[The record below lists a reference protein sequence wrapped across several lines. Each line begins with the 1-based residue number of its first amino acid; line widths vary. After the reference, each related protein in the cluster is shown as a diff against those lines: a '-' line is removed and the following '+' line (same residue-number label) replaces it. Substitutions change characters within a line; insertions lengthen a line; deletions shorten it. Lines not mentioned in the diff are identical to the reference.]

1 MKIKRLNIERIRNLK
16 TVALYELQPFNLFY
30 GENGSGKTSILE
42 AIHLLATG
50 RSFRTHMPKHYIQ
63 HEANDAVVFAQSL
76 SERIGMQ
83 KFSSGEQLIKVNGDA
98 IATQGQLAKLL
109 PLQHID
115 PQSTDIIDHG
125 AKPRRQLLDWLMF
138 HVEPEFYAAWQY
150 YSRALKQ
157 RNSLLKTRWN
167 ISLSDIEPWNR
178 MLSEYGEALHSQRV
192 SIVEQWNQFFQD
204 DLKILLPNIQIALE
218 YSAGFHTEQGL
229 MQDLI
234 QYHARDL
241 DRRYT
246 EYGPHRADL
255 HLKTPFGLADHV
267 LSRGQKKLLIM
278 ALKLSQIAMLHARN
292 KETVVLLDDL
302 TAELDVAAQQRL
314 IERLSQLGSQVFMT
328 TLEHESVVKHLK
340 DLSISFQFFH
350 VVHGQVCLAA
360 P

>member
-1 MKIKRLNIERIRNLK
+1 MQITRLNIERVRNLK
-16 TVALYELQPFNLFY
+16 TVALHELQPFNIFY
-30 GENGSGKTSILE
+30 GANGSGKTSVLE

-50 RSFRTHMPKHYIQ
+50 RSFRTHIPKHYIQ
-63 HEANDAVVFAQSL
+63 YEAGDAIVFAQSAT
-76 SERIGMQ
+76 ERIGMQ
-83 KFSSGEQLIKVNGDA
+83 KLASGEQVIKVNGDT

-138 HVEPEFYAAWQY
+138 HVEPEFYFAWQY
-150 YSRALKQ
+150 YCRALKQ
-157 RNSLLKTRWN
+157 RNSLLKTRRN
-167 ISLSDIEPWNR
+167 LTLADLEPWNK
-178 MLSEYGEALHSQRV
+178 MLSDYGEMLHSQRV
-192 SIVEQWNQFFQD
+192 SIVEQWNQFFQE
-204 DLKILLPNIQIALE
+204 DLKILLPNFEIELE
-218 YSAGFHTEQGL
+218 YNPGFHTEQGL
-229 MQDLI
+229 LQDLV
-234 QYHARDL
+234 QQHQKDL

-255 HLKTPFGLADHV
+255 RLKTPFGNADDV

-278 ALKLSQIAMLHARN
+278 ALKLSQIAMLHASN

-302 TAELDVAAQQRL
+302 TAELDETAQQRL

-328 TLEHESVVKHLK
+328 TLDHASVLKHLQ
-340 DLSISFQFFH
+340 DLSITFQLFH
-350 VVHGQVCLAA
+350 VVHGQVSLAA

>member
-1 MKIKRLNIERIRNLK
+1 MQITRLNIERVRNLK
-16 TVALYELQPFNLFY
+16 AVALQELQPFNIFY
-30 GENGSGKTSILE
+30 GANGSGKTSILE

-50 RSFRTHMPKHYIQ
+50 RSFRTHIPKHYIQ
-63 HEANDAVVFAQSL
+63 YEAGDAIVFAQSA

-83 KFSSGEQLIKVNGDA
+83 KMASGEQLIKVNGDT

-138 HVEPEFYAAWQY
+138 HVEPEFYFAWQY

-157 RNSLLKTRWN
+157 RNSLLKTRRN
-167 ISLSDIEPWNR
+167 LTLADLEPWNK
-178 MLSEYGEALHSQRV
+178 MLSDYGEILHSQRV
-192 SIVEQWNQFFQD
+192 SIVEQWNRFFQED
-204 DLKILLPNIQIALE
+204 VQQLLPGLDLELE
-218 YSAGFHTEQGL
+218 YHAGFHTEQGL
-229 MQDLI
+229 LNDLL
-234 QYHARDL
+234 QQHQRDQE
-241 DRRYT
+241 RRYT

-255 HLKTPFGLADHV
+255 RLKTPYGNADDV

-278 ALKLSQIAMLHARN
+278 ALKLSQIAMLHASN

-302 TAELDVAAQQRL
+302 TAELDLAAQQRL

-328 TLEHESVVKHLK
+328 TLDHTSVLKHLH
-340 DLSISFQFFH
+340 DLSISFQLFQ
-350 VVHGQVCLAA
+350 VVQGQVSLAA

>member
-1 MKIKRLNIERIRNLK
+1 MQITRLNIERVRNLK
-16 TVALYELQPFNLFY
+16 AVALNELQPFNIFY
-30 GENGSGKTSILE
+30 GLNGSGKTSILE
-42 AIHLLATG
+42 SIHLLATG
-50 RSFRTHMPKHYIQ
+50 RSFRTHIPKHYIQ
-63 HEANDAVVFAQSL
+63 YEADDAIVFAQSA

-83 KFSSGEQLIKVNGDA
+83 KLASGEQLIKVNGDT

-138 HVEPEFYAAWQY
+138 HVEPEFYFAWQY

-157 RNSLLKTRWN
+157 RNSLLKTRRN
-167 ISLSDIEPWNR
+167 LSLADLEPWNK
-178 MLSEYGEALHSQRV
+178 MLSDYGEILHSQRV
-192 SIVEQWNQFFQD
+192 GIVEQWNQFFQE
-204 DLKILLPNIQIALE
+204 DLQQLLPNLEIELE
-218 YSAGFHTEQGL
+218 YHAGFHTEQGL
-229 MQDLI
+229 LQDLI
-234 QYHARDL
+234 QQHQRDQE
-241 DRRYT
+241 RRYT

-255 HLKTPFGLADHV
+255 RLKTPYGNADDV

-278 ALKLSQIAMLHARN
+278 ALKLSQIAMLHASN

-302 TAELDVAAQQRL
+302 TAELDLAAQQRL

-328 TLEHESVVKHLK
+328 TLDHTSVLKHLH
-340 DLSISFQFFH
+340 DLSISFQLFH
-350 VVHGQVCLAA
+350 VVQGQVSLAA